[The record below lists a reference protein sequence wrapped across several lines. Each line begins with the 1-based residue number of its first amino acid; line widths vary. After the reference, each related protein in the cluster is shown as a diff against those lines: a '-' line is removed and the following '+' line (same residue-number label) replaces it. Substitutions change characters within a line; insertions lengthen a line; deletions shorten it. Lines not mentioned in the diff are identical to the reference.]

1 MEKEAGE
8 SSPQRHRCPRCPA
21 ATEDKPRPAC
31 LLDKIKTM
39 AHRAQ
44 AQIYTWGRGESKS
57 HEPAGWG
64 GSISGLRIL
73 LRWKQR
79 SAISGRR
86 QKILAERGTG
96 GILLGEAGQN
106 TVHTAEAQ
114 CT

>member
-1 MEKEAGE
+1 
-8 SSPQRHRCPRCPA
+8 
-21 ATEDKPRPAC
+21 
-31 LLDKIKTM
+31 M

-57 HEPAGWG
+57 HEAAGWG

-114 CT
+114 RTRHAGCHACTRRTENTAAPTQARH